1 MKPRPEWLARI
12 ESNWKSRNVIWLYG
26 VRRSGKTT
34 LCRSISGI
42 VYLDCELPSVR
53 RRLADPEAFL
63 EDHADQRVAL
73 DEIHRLDSPS
83 EFLKVAA
90 DHYPSVRI
98 IATGS
103 SSLGALR
110 QFRDTLAGRKSEI
123 WLTPMTHRDLAAF
136 GSRALRERLQRGGLP
151 QFFLTENPT
160 EADYQEWVDAYWS
173 RDIAELFRVE
183 RRGSFLRF
191 TEMLLAASGGIFEA
205 SRYAAACEVSR
216 QTITNYLTIL
226 SDTRVAH
233 VIRPFTTRKPTE
245 IVSAPKVYGFDT
257 GFVARWKGWDS
268 LRPEDL
274 GQLWEQ
280 YILNELQADPTP
292 RTIGYWRDK
301 QGHEV
306 DFVLATPRSAPTA
319 IECKW
324 RAAEFDP
331 GNLAIFRKKYPEGA
345 SLVVAQDV
353 DQPYRRRMAGI
364 MVEFIG
370 IGDLPGRL
378 QASSG

>member
-1 MKPRPEWLARI
+1 MKPRPEWLDRI
-12 ESNWKSRNVIWLYG
+12 ESNWLSRNVIWLYG

-34 LCRSISGI
+34 LCRSIPGI

-63 EDHADQRVAL
+63 ADQAGQRVAL
-73 DEIHRLDSPS
+73 DEIHRLDNPS
-83 EFLKVAA
+83 ELLKVAA
-90 DHYPSVRI
+90 DHFPSVRI

-136 GSRALRERLQRGGLP
+136 GSHALRERLLRGGLP
-151 QFFLTENPT
+151 QFFLAENPT

-216 QTITNYLTIL
+216 QTITNYLAIL

-233 VIRPFTTRKPTE
+233 VVRPFTTRKPTE

-280 YILNELQADPTP
+280 YVLNELQADPTP

-301 QGHEV
+301 PGHEV

-324 RAAEFDP
+324 QATEFDP

-345 SLVVAQDV
+345 NLVVAQDV
-353 DQPYRRRMAGI
+353 DHPYRRRMAGVI
-364 MVEFIG
+364 VEFIG
-370 IGDLPGRL
+370 IGDMPGRL
-378 QASSG
+378 PA

>member
-1 MKPRPEWLARI
+1 MIPRPGWLDRI
-12 ESNWKSRNVIWLYG
+12 EVNWKSRNLIWLYG
-26 VRRSGKTT
+26 VRRVGKTT
-34 LCRSISGI
+34 LCRSIPGI

-53 RRLADPEAFL
+53 RRLADPELFL
-63 EDHADQRVAL
+63 EDHAGQRVAL
-73 DEIHRLDSPS
+73 DEVHRLDNPS
-83 EFLKVAA
+83 ETLKVAA
-90 DHYPSVRI
+90 DHFPSVLV

-110 QFRDTLAGRKSEI
+110 QFRDSLAGRKSDI
-123 WLTPMTHRDLAAF
+123 WLTPMIHRDLVAF
-136 GSRALRERLQRGGLP
+136 GSRSIPHRLLRGGLP
-151 QFFLTENPT
+151 QFFLAENPT
-160 EADYQEWVDAYWS
+160 EADFQEWIEAYWS

-183 RRGSFLRF
+183 RRSSFLRF

-226 SDTRVAH
+226 ADTRVAH

-280 YILNELQADPTP
+280 YVLNELQADPIP

-301 QGHEV
+301 QGHEI
-306 DFVLATPRSAPTA
+306 DFVLASRRSAPTA

-324 RAAEFDP
+324 KAAEFDS
-331 GNLAIFRKKYPEGA
+331 GNLSIFRKKYPDG
-345 SLVVAQDV
+345 SNLVVAQDV
-353 DQPYRRRMAGI
+353 NHAYRRRIRGI
-364 MVEFIG
+364 VVEFVG
-370 IGDLPGRL
+370 VGDLVGRL
-378 QASSG
+378 QSLT